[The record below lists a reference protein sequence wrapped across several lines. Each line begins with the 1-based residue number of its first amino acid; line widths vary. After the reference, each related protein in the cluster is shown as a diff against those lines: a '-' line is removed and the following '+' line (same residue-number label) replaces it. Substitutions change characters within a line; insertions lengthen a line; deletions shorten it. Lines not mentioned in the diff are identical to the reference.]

1 MWDIA
6 GGIVIAVIAL
16 CVVGFMFAFLWSIV
30 VGFLEAMDKINTP
43 AWLLAAQRAGRKWL
57 SHLRQR
63 EVGTA
68 PRQPPSV
75 R

>member
-6 GGIVIAVIAL
+6 GGIIIAVVAL
-16 CVVGFMFAFLWSIV
+16 CVIGFVFAFLWSIV
-30 VGFLEAMDKINTP
+30 VEFLEAMDKINTP
-43 AWLLAAQRAGRKWL
+43 AWLLGAQRGGRMWL

-63 EVGTA
+63 EAGTA
-68 PRQPPSV
+68 PRQPRSV

>member
-6 GGIVIAVIAL
+6 GGIIVAVIVL
-16 CVVGFMFAFLWSIV
+16 CVIGFVFAFLWSIV
-30 VGFLEAMDKINTP
+30 VEFLEAMDKINTP
-43 AWLLAAQRAGRKWL
+43 TWMPEVRRVGRRWM
-57 SHLRQR
+57 SHLQQR

-68 PRQPPSV
+68 PTKPPFV